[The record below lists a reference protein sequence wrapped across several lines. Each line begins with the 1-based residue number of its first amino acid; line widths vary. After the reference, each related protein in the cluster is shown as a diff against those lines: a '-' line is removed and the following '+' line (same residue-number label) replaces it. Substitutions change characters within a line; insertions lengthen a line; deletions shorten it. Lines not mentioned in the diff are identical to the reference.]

1 MTKEDLIKLRE
12 EKNNLILKLNNEH
25 QALENKKQEVFNAVM
40 ELSGQLKLIDELI
53 NDLPK
58 NKTDDIIED
67 KGNNDK

>member
-40 ELSGQLKLIDELI
+40 ELSGQLKLLDELI